1 MVNSIDLDAVFAALS
16 DPTRRRIV
24 EKLARRPLTVGE
36 IASEFAISQPGI
48 SKHVRVLED
57 CGLLTRKI
65 DGRFHRCTL
74 APEPMN
80 AASAWIEKQRA
91 FWNATLDRL
100 DTYLKK
106 DTPERKKRT

>member
-1 MVNSIDLDAVFAALS
+1 MVNLPSLDAVFAALS

-48 SKHVRVLED
+48 SKHVRVLEE
-57 CGLLTRKI
+57 CGLLTRRVE
-65 DGRFHRCTL
+65 GRFHRCTL
-74 APEPMN
+74 EPEAME
-80 AASAWIEKQRA
+80 AASAWIDKQRA

-100 DTYLKK
+100 DLYLKDSAK
-106 DTPERKKRT
+106 RKKRT